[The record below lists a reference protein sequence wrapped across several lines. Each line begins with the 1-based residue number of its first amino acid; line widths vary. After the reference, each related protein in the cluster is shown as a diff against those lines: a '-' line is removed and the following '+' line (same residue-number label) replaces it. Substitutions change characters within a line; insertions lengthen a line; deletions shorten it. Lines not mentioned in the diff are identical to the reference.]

1 MKIDKGFLEKI
12 IKEEV
17 AATVGK
23 LAEDILPAG
32 EEAVST
38 EQLDSWWDGLDDS
51 VKMGIMR
58 QAMEETAQEA
68 E

>member
-1 MKIDKGFLEKI
+1 MKIDKDFLEKI

-38 EQLDSWWDGLDDS
+38 EQLDSWWDDLDDS